1 MQEEG
6 YFPYTSVTRKTAD
19 HEVVC
24 NKIKVKLI
32 FIIKFKCNTSLV
44 LVVLNSMASTGGPG

>member
-1 MQEEG
+1 MQEAG

-19 HEVVC
+19 RVVVC
-24 NKIKVKLI
+24 NKITVKLI

-44 LVVLNSMASTGGPG
+44 LVVLNSTASTGRPG